1 MHSAPMTERRLGA
14 GSAILAYVALL
25 LGFIVIGI
33 PVQQYNIVA
42 GLWITEALAIAL
54 PAVAVIWFAGLRL
67 APYLGLRAPT
77 GFQLLIAAVVAAANQ
92 PIVSLL
98 TYLAHEGLPAKL
110 VADFDAKQRML
121 DGVFAGH
128 ALPMIITVA
137 IAAPLG
143 EELFFRG
150 FALPALRRSWGA
162 LLAVLVSGALFSAL
176 HLDPVG
182 FIGLLEIGV
191 MLALLRIWSGSL
203 WPSVLAH
210 AVNNGIAGAAFM
222 MGFEYPDA
230 PPPRWVLLLGVVL
243 LIGGV
248 VLAVRVLLR
257 HRETPVVEEDAAGRA
272 RWAWALSTVWAVSA
286 VLGALRLLH
295 RA

>member
-1 MHSAPMTERRLGA
+1 MTDRRLGA
-14 GSAILAYVALL
+14 GSAILAYLALW
-25 LGFIVIGI
+25 LGFIVIGV
-33 PVQQYNIVA
+33 PVQQHNIVA

-77 GFQLLIAAVVAAANQ
+77 AGQLLVAAVVAAANQ

-98 TYLAHEGLPAKL
+98 TFLAHEGLPAKL

-128 ALPMIITVA
+128 AVPMIVTVA
-137 IAAPLG
+137 IAAPMG

-150 FALPALRRSWGA
+150 FALPALRRSWGP
-162 LLAVLVSGALFSAL
+162 LLAVLISGALFSAL

-191 MLALLRIWSGSL
+191 MLALLRVWSGSL

-222 MGFEYPDA
+222 MGFEDPDS
-230 PPPRWVLLLGVVL
+230 PPPRWVLLLGLVL

-248 VLAVRVLLR
+248 VLAVRVLR
-257 HRETPVVEEDAAGRA
+257 RRREEPVVEEGAAGRA
-272 RWAWALSTVWAVSA
+272 RWAWALSAVWAVSA
-286 VLGALRLLH
+286 VLGALRLLRH
-295 RA
+295 S